1 MLTKFNLLSNDNH
14 NKINSHRIINQN
26 TDYSLDN
33 ETELL
38 ALNYNLSYNHRSN
51 YKENSDILS
60 NPIDN
65 INYDSNK
72 ILLNHKNK
80 NPDISKSDRIFSE
93 FKSNN
98 KQIDLNSS
106 SQNYKN
112 YSDSFESKVN
122 EVNNNPD
129 VKDELM
135 ITLNPQM
142 FKYNLWS
149 ESKKESDSITDTPT
163 DALNQINYNTSHIKR
178 DC

>member
-1 MLTKFNLLSNDNH
+1 LSY
-14 NKINSHRIINQN
+14 SHR
-26 TDYSLDN
+26 L
-33 ETELL
+33 
-38 ALNYNLSYNHRSN
+38 N
-51 YKENSDILS
+51 YKENSDILL

-65 INYDSNK
+65 TNRKHPK

-80 NPDISKSDRIFSE
+80 NTDISKSDRIFSE
-93 FKSNN
+93 FESNN

-106 SQNYKN
+106 SKNYKN
-112 YSDSFESKVN
+112 HSDSFESKVN

-149 ESKKESDSITDTPT
+149 ECKKESDSISITDTST
-163 DALNQINYNTSHIKR
+163 NDLNQINYNTSYVKR
-178 DC
+178 DL